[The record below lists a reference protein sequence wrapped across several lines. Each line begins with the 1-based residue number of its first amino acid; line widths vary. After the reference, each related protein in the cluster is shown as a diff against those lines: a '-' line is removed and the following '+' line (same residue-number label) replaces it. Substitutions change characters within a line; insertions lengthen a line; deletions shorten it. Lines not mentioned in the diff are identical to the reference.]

1 MEPLDIKQ
9 RGRLKSMQINNALGI
24 FILFFGVVVVAAIP
38 FSDNFFD
45 RMTNLVAGLL
55 LVIIGS
61 GMIIYARKTIRKIQS
76 GRAEEDA
83 GSAGDHHID

>member
-1 MEPLDIKQ
+1 MEPTDPKTK
-9 RGRLKSMQINNALGI
+9 GRLKSMQINQALGI

-55 LVIIGS
+55 LVIIGL
-61 GMIIYARKTIRKIQS
+61 GMVVYARKTIRRIRDTEGERS
-76 GRAEEDA
+76 RDGL
-83 GSAGDHHID
+83 